1 MLSAD
6 QTSLTNYPFK
16 HRANEADLGNVDEVF
31 DAISAMTARSTGIL
45 NSIGNQASRLDK
57 DLFWS
62 INAVAMEITDIIE
75 IIHAHYKI
83 KYSGGA
89 A

>member
-31 DAISAMTARSTGIL
+31 D
-45 NSIGNQASRLDK
+45 GNQASRLDK

-75 IIHAHYKI
+75 IIHAHYEI
-83 KYSGGA
+83 KCSGGA